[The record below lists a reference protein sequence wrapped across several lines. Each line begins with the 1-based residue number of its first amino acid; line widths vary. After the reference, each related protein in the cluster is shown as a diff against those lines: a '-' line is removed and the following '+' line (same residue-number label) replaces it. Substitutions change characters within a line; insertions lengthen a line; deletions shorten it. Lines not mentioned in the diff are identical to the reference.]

1 MSTTH
6 LANRQAFYRHR
17 IIPRMLVDTN
27 TRDTATTVFGHKVS
41 APLGF
46 APIGTNKIYNPA
58 GELPVAKF
66 AKELNLP
73 TASPPPAASRL
84 RTLPH
89 DDDDLTISLPTRAHE
104 SGFTA
109 CIVTLNTP
117 QLGWRHDDVAN
128 SIYAFYHGLGADRA
142 LGPAVGDEP
151 YIMYDS
157 GIRGASDVVKALA
170 LGAKYVFVGRLWV
183 WSLSIMGEH
192 GVRHVMKSLLAE
204 LDILFNVSGIQRV
217 DQIDKS
223 YNLVQERSKL

>member
-58 GELPVAKF
+58 GELQPIEDVGAAKGEAPRF
-66 AKELNLP
+66 FQLYQ
-73 TASPPPAASRL
+73 
-84 RTLPH
+84 PH

-142 LGPAVGDEP
+142 LGP
-151 YIMYDS
+151 
-157 GIRGASDVVKALA
+157 
-170 LGAKYVFVGRLWV
+170 
-183 WSLSIMGEH
+183 
-192 GVRHVMKSLLAE
+192 GV
-204 LDILFNVSGIQRV
+204 
-217 DQIDKS
+217 
-223 YNLVQERSKL
+223 